1 MCPLFHCRHM
11 QSSPNA
17 WLSERGSIAHSDFF
31 QLDDDQE
38 DEVQGQGD
46 DGGDVQPEYA
56 EEEEENEDDY
66 DEEDDG
72 WFDLEM
78 MGDNSKHRFEFP
90 VPKYPAIP
98 VEKLDVAQ
106 FEGGH
111 AFYCDAEGYVQVY
124 TQGEGRNRID
134 KSLKASIGVWF
145 GPDHPR

>member
-1 MCPLFHCRHM
+1 M
-11 QSSPNA
+11 A
-17 WLSERGSIAHSDFF
+17 AHSYFF

-38 DEVQGQGD
+38 NEAQGQGD
-46 DGGDVQPEYA
+46 EDGDVQPEYA

-78 MGDNSKHRFEFP
+78 MGENGGHRFEFP
-90 VPKYPAIP
+90 VPMETAIP
-98 VEKLDVAQ
+98 VEKLEVAQ

-111 AFYCDAEGYVQVY
+111 TFYCDADGYVQVY

-134 KSLKASIGVWF
+134 RSLKASIGVWF

>member
-1 MCPLFHCRHM
+1 M
-11 QSSPNA
+11 QSSSHA

-38 DEVQGQGD
+38 DKAQGQGD
-46 DGGDVQPEYA
+46 EDGGDVQPEYA

-78 MGDNSKHRFEFP
+78 MGENGEHRFEFP
-90 VPKYPAIP
+90 VPMETAIP
-98 VEKLDVAQ
+98 VEKLEVAQ

-111 AFYCDAEGYVQVY
+111 TFYCDAEGYVQVY

-134 KSLKASIGVWF
+134 RSLKASIGVWF